1 MIFFLVVSS
10 YALGIRV
17 ILASYNKFESVL
29 SSLIFWKSLKMV
41 DIDSFLNW

>member
-17 ILASYNKFESVL
+17 ILASYNKFGSVL
-29 SSLIFWKSLKMV
+29 SLIFWKSLKMV